1 MEDFRALRYLAEKF
15 YPEIPQFF
23 YISVLSISLQRKQRA
38 RRGRHYS
45 EAQLFTQKKDIL
57 IGNGGVVLV
66 VFLAGAAGAAY
77 ISGKMDLLSRPSAG
91 HGKAARAE
99 RTPEMQCSPLTAWI

>member
-23 YISVLSISLQRKQRA
+23 YISVLVSGYKGNNA
-38 RRGRHYS
+38 PGAGRHYS

-57 IGNGGVVLV
+57 IGNGGGR
-66 VFLAGAAGAAY
+66 AGCIFGRRGGSRLYQRKNGPAVPPFGGTGRQQPERNGPRRCSA
-77 ISGKMDLLSRPSAG
+77 LL
-91 HGKAARAE
+91 
-99 RTPEMQCSPLTAWI
+99 

>member
-23 YISVLSISLQRKQRA
+23 YISVLVSVYKGNNA
-38 RRGRHYS
+38 PGAGRHYS

-57 IGNGGVVLV
+57 IGNGG
-66 VFLAGAAGAAY
+66 GRCKY
-77 ISGKMDLLSRPSAG
+77 SCRMRKPER
-91 HGKAARAE
+91 KA
-99 RTPEMQCSPLTAWI
+99 